1 MKTKSDISIQI
12 LVIVLGVVFL
22 IPPLRNISML
32 DNGGKFLITFG
43 LLIIISALWK
53 IENFRL
59 ENSIL
64 TKYNFLSLF
73 KRKGDLTNVV
83 RYKTKLNDLSIYP
96 SYRAFKK
103 DEQMKRIIFVILIL
117 FPFLTVYSIKPDRK
131 YRFYPEKLGL
141 IYKEIKV
148 VTPDGLKIKTWFYPA
163 QDSLTQTERENA
175 WNNPRIK
182 PYQTID
188 EQKRPTI
195 IICNGDA
202 SNMSWQQY
210 YMVMAYTAKGYNVA
224 TFDWRG
230 FGESDEWEMNTDYL
244 VYTEM
249 LIDYNSVIEEIIK
262 QPEVIS
268 NRIALI
274 GWSTGAYLSMAA
286 ASKRPEV
293 KCYVGQALMTSFEE
307 VIPTLRKIEKFKE
320 KILIVPS
327 DYPEE
332 LNPIEL
338 APKFDKSTFLIVGEK
353 DDRTPVW
360 MSKKII
366 EKMKGDT
373 ELWIVPEAVHGG
385 PDGPTKNFNL
395 YNQKILEFMDKYL

>member
-1 MKTKSDISIQI
+1 MRRFVARFNFSCN
-12 LVIVLGVVFL
+12 L
-22 IPPLRNISML
+22 IGNRPQT
-32 DNGGKFLITFG
+32 ITG
-43 LLIIISALWK
+43 HTA
-53 IENFRL
+53 NR
-59 ENSIL
+59 
-64 TKYNFLSLF
+64 
-73 KRKGDLTNVV
+73 
-83 RYKTKLNDLSIYP
+83 
-96 SYRAFKK
+96 YRAFKK

-117 FPFLTVYSIKPDRK
+117 FPFLTVYSIKPDRR

-244 VYTEM
+244 VYTEL

-293 KCYVGQALMTSFEE
+293 KCFVGQALMTSFKE